1 MEKGKMKTKVNL
13 SFNPSLN
20 YNKVSI
26 ELLDHEIEYED
37 DMGLKKELRF
47 LFQVLRDECMR
58 QFEEWQKDLEIKRK
72 LEEQRR

>member
-1 MEKGKMKTKVNL
+1 MKTKVNL